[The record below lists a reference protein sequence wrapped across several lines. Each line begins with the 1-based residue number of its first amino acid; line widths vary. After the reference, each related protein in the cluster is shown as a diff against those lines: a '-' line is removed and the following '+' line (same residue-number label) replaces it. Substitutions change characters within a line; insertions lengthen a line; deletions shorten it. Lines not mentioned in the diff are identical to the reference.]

1 MTVKMKAI
9 IIDDETNSRDALLNK
24 LTQHCPQLQVL
35 TLCENGEEGIAAIEA
50 QRPDIVFLDVEMP
63 RMNGFTMLQQL
74 TNRSFEVIFTTA
86 YDHYAIQALRF
97 SAIDYLVKPIDTDEL
112 VTAVA
117 RATEKKRQSPV
128 MNQRIENLLYNIM
141 NEKTY
146 GQRIA
151 IPVQEGL
158 EFIEQQEILYLEAKS
173 NYTEISMQNGSRLVV
188 SKTLKDFEEMLPGA
202 VFIRIHHSWLINKFH
217 VKKYVKG
224 DGGQV
229 IMRNDKALDVAR
241 RKKEEFLKSIR
252 E

>member
-1 MTVKMKAI
+1 MTVKSKAI
-9 IIDDETNSRDALLNK
+9 IIDDETNSRDSLLNK
-24 LTQHCPQLQVL
+24 LAQYCPQVQVVA
-35 TLCENGEEGIAAIEA
+35 LCQDGEEGIDAIET
-50 QRPDIVFLDVEMP
+50 QQPNIVFLDVEMP

-74 TNRSFEVIFTTA
+74 STRNFEVIFTTA

-97 SAIDYLVKPIDTDEL
+97 SAIDYLVKPIDTEEL
-112 VTAVA
+112 IIAVG
-117 RATEKKRQSPV
+117 RSMEKRQSPV
-128 MNQRIENLLYNIM
+128 INQRIENLLHNIM
-141 NEKTY
+141 HEKTY
-146 GQRIA
+146 GLRIA

-158 EFIEQQEILYLEAKS
+158 EFIEQQDILYLEAKS
-173 NYTEISMQNGSRLVV
+173 NYTEITMVNGTRLVV
-188 SKTLKDFEEMLPGA
+188 SKTLKDFEELLPGA